1 MSYEYDGNS
10 GLQPQ
15 PPKKN
20 NNDLGSWILIAVM
33 FAVAW
38 PVGLILLLSKLS
50 EGGGR
55 KMRQQARD
63 AWQRTAAGSAE
74 AKSAQAR
81 SSAAKN
87 TVRKVTET
95 PNYSDKGAKTMKI
108 IGAVVGILGCVA
120 MLSAVSDNLSYAY
133 HYNEWWYFAR
143 QLFYPMG
150 MMAGGVSL
158 LLGSGAMKRRQRR
171 FATYLRT
178 AGQKAAVPLDYL
190 ARAAD
195 VSRKRVEKDVNLML
209 EKGMWGDE
217 AYIDLGSGMLFKS
230 QEAATAYF
238 DAAHRAKAEQEQ
250 PQQPAAPAPEGYAA
264 ILAQIRDL
272 NDRIADER
280 LSAQMDRMEQ
290 VAGRIFRLIEEDEN
304 KRAAAGTFLS
314 YYLPTTLKLLRSYD
328 ELSRQGVSGQNI
340 TGTMEKVESMMDTIV
355 LAFEKQLDGLFGD
368 QAMDISTDI
377 TVLDNMMAREGLTG
391 GNALHKAAQENPV
404 SDPEPELDIRSDSG
418 EADGGITLQL

>member
-10 GLQPQ
+10 GPQPQ
-15 PPKKN
+15 PPKKNN

-50 EGGGR
+50 EGGGK
-55 KMRQQARD
+55 KMRQQARE

-74 AKSAQAR
+74 AKPAQAR
-81 SSAAKN
+81 ASAAKN

-108 IGAVVGILGCVA
+108 IGAVVAILGAFFLVQQVDYFE
-120 MLSAVSDNLSYAY
+120 LRYAIKW
-133 HYNEWWYFAR
+133 HDWMDLLR
-143 QLFYPMG
+143 QVFYPMG

-178 AGQKAAVPLDYL
+178 VGQKAAVPLDYL

-250 PQQPAAPAPEGYAA
+250 PRQPAAAAPEGYAA

-314 YYLPTTLKLLRSYD
+314 YYLPTTLKLLENYAAF
-328 ELSRQGVSGQNI
+328 EEAGVSGENLSQAKAKI
-340 TGTMEKVESMMDTIV
+340 EKTMDSIV
-355 LAFEKQLDGLFGD
+355 AGFEHQLDELYRTD
-368 QAMDISTDI
+368 AMDIDS
-377 TVLDNMMAREGLTG
+377 
-391 GNALHKAAQENPV
+391 
-404 SDPEPELDIRSDSG
+404 DIRVMETMLRRDTASV
-418 EADGGITLQL
+418 ADDFGLNGGSAVQQKES

>member
-15 PPKKN
+15 PPKKNN

-50 EGGGR
+50 EGSGK
-55 KMRQQARD
+55 KMRQQARE

-74 AKSAQAR
+74 AKPAQAR
-81 SSAAKN
+81 ASAAKN

-108 IGAVVGILGCVA
+108 IGAVVAILGAFFLVQQVDYFE
-120 MLSAVSDNLSYAY
+120 LRYAIKW
-133 HYNEWWYFAR
+133 HDWMDLLR
-143 QLFYPMG
+143 QVFYPMG

-250 PQQPAAPAPEGYAA
+250 PRQPAAAAPEGYAA

-314 YYLPTTLKLLRSYD
+314 YYLPTTLKLLENYAAF
-328 ELSRQGVSGQNI
+328 EEAGVSGENLSQAKAKI
-340 TGTMEKVESMMDTIV
+340 EKTMDSIV
-355 LAFEKQLDGLFGD
+355 AGFEHQLDELYRTD
-368 QAMDISTDI
+368 AMDIDS
-377 TVLDNMMAREGLTG
+377 
-391 GNALHKAAQENPV
+391 
-404 SDPEPELDIRSDSG
+404 DIRVMETMLRRDTASV
-418 EADGGITLQL
+418 ADDFGLNGGSAVQQKES

>member
-15 PPKKN
+15 PPKKNN

-38 PVGLILLLSKLS
+38 PVGLILLLTKLS
-50 EGGGR
+50 EGGGK
-55 KMRQQARD
+55 KMRQQARE

-74 AKSAQAR
+74 AKPAQAR
-81 SSAAKN
+81 ASAAKN

-108 IGAVVGILGCVA
+108 IGAVVAILGAFFLVQQVDYFE
-120 MLSAVSDNLSYAY
+120 LRYAIKW
-133 HYNEWWYFAR
+133 HDWMDLLR
-143 QLFYPMG
+143 QVFYPMG

-250 PQQPAAPAPEGYAA
+250 PRQPAAAAPEGYAA

-272 NDRIADER
+272 NDRIADEH

-314 YYLPTTLKLLRSYD
+314 YYLPTTLKLLENYAAF
-328 ELSRQGVSGQNI
+328 EEAGVSGENLSQAKAKI
-340 TGTMEKVESMMDTIV
+340 EKTMDSIV
-355 LAFEKQLDGLFGD
+355 AGFEHQLDELYRTD
-368 QAMDISTDI
+368 AMDIDS
-377 TVLDNMMAREGLTG
+377 
-391 GNALHKAAQENPV
+391 
-404 SDPEPELDIRSDSG
+404 DIRVMETMLRRDTASV
-418 EADGGITLQL
+418 ADDFGLNGGSAVQQKES

>member
-1 MSYEYDGNS
+1 MSYEYDGSS

-15 PPKKN
+15 PPKKNN

-50 EGGGR
+50 EGSGR
-55 KMRQQARD
+55 KMRQQARE

-74 AKSAQAR
+74 AKPAQAR
-81 SSAAKN
+81 ASAAKN

-108 IGAVVGILGCVA
+108 IGAAVAILGAFFLVQQVDYFE
-120 MLSAVSDNLSYAY
+120 LRYAIKW
-133 HYNEWWYFAR
+133 HEWMDLLR

-178 AGQKAAVPLDYL
+178 VGQKQAVPLDYL

-250 PQQPAAPAPEGYAA
+250 PRQPAAAAPEGYAA

-272 NDRIADER
+272 NNRIADER

-314 YYLPTTLKLLRSYD
+314 YYLPTTLKLLENYAAF
-328 ELSRQGVSGQNI
+328 EEAGVSGENLSQAKAKI
-340 TGTMEKVESMMDTIV
+340 EKTMDSIV
-355 LAFEKQLDGLFGD
+355 AGFEHQLDELYRTD
-368 QAMDISTDI
+368 AMDIDS
-377 TVLDNMMAREGLTG
+377 
-391 GNALHKAAQENPV
+391 
-404 SDPEPELDIRSDSG
+404 DIRVMETMLRRDTASV
-418 EADGGITLQL
+418 ADDFGLNGGSAVQQKES

>member
-1 MSYEYDGNS
+1 MSYEYDENN
-10 GLQPQ
+10 GLQPR

-20 NNDLGSWILIAVM
+20 DNDLGSWVFIAIM

-63 AWQRTAAGSAE
+63 AWRRTAAGSAE
-74 AKSAQAR
+74 AQSAQAR
-81 SSAAKN
+81 ASAAKN

-95 PNYSDKGAKTMKI
+95 PNYSDKGAKIMKI
-108 IGAVVGILGCVA
+108 IGAAVAILGAFFLVQQVDYFE
-120 MLSAVSDNLSYAY
+120 LRYAIKW
-133 HYNEWWYFAR
+133 HEWMDLLR
-143 QLFYPMG
+143 QVFYPMG

-178 AGQKAAVPLDYL
+178 VGQKAAVPLDYL

-250 PQQPAAPAPEGYAA
+250 PQQPAAAAPEGYAA

-272 NDRIADER
+272 NDRIADEH

-314 YYLPTTLKLLRSYD
+314 YYLPTTLKLLENYAAF
-328 ELSRQGVSGQNI
+328 EEAGVSGENLSQAKAKI
-340 TGTMEKVESMMDTIV
+340 EKTMDSIV
-355 LAFEKQLDGLFGD
+355 AGFEHQLDELYRTD
-368 QAMDISTDI
+368 AMDIDS
-377 TVLDNMMAREGLTG
+377 
-391 GNALHKAAQENPV
+391 
-404 SDPEPELDIRSDSG
+404 DIRVMETMLRRDTASV
-418 EADGGITLQL
+418 ADDFGLNGGSAVQQKES

>member
-1 MSYEYDGNS
+1 MSYEYDGRS
-10 GLQPQ
+10 GPQPQ
-15 PPKKN
+15 PPKKNN

-55 KMRQQARD
+55 KMRQQARE

-74 AKSAQAR
+74 AKPAQAR
-81 SSAAKN
+81 ASAAKN

-108 IGAVVGILGCVA
+108 IGAVVAILGAFFLVQQVDYFE
-120 MLSAVSDNLSYAY
+120 LRYAIKW
-133 HYNEWWYFAR
+133 HDWMDLLR
-143 QLFYPMG
+143 QVFYPMG

-250 PQQPAAPAPEGYAA
+250 PRQPAAPAPEGYAA

-272 NDRIADER
+272 NDRIADEH

-314 YYLPTTLKLLRSYD
+314 YYLPTTLKLLENYAAF
-328 ELSRQGVSGQNI
+328 EEAGVSGENLSQAKAKI
-340 TGTMEKVESMMDTIV
+340 EKTMDSIV
-355 LAFEKQLDGLFGD
+355 AGFEHQLDELYRTD
-368 QAMDISTDI
+368 AMDIDS
-377 TVLDNMMAREGLTG
+377 
-391 GNALHKAAQENPV
+391 
-404 SDPEPELDIRSDSG
+404 DIRVMETMLRRDTASV
-418 EADGGITLQL
+418 ADDFGLNGGSAVQRKES

>member
-1 MSYEYDGNS
+1 MSYEYDENN
-10 GLQPQ
+10 GLQPR
-15 PPKKN
+15 PPKKDSN
-20 NNDLGSWILIAVM
+20 NNDLSSWIIIGAM
-33 FAVAW
+33 FVFGLW

-50 EGGGR
+50 EGSGR

-63 AWQRTAAGSAE
+63 AWRRTAAGSAE
-74 AKSAQAR
+74 AKPAQAR
-81 SSAAKN
+81 PSAAKN

-95 PNYSDKGAKTMKI
+95 PNYSDKGAKAMKI
-108 IGAVVGILGCVA
+108 IGAVVAILGAFFLVQQVDYFE
-120 MLSAVSDNLSYAY
+120 LRYAIKW
-133 HYNEWWYFAR
+133 HEWMHLLR
-143 QLFYPMG
+143 QVFYPMG
-150 MMAGGVSL
+150 MIAGGVSL

-238 DAAHRAKAEQEQ
+238 DAARRAKAEQEQ
-250 PQQPAAPAPEGYAA
+250 PRQPEAAPEGYAA

-272 NDRIADER
+272 NDRIADEH

-290 VAGRIFRLIEEDEN
+290 VAGHIFKLIEEDED

-314 YYLPTTLKLLRSYD
+314 YYLPTTLKLLENYAAF
-328 ELSRQGVSGQNI
+328 EEAGVSGENLSQAKAKI
-340 TGTMEKVESMMDTIV
+340 EKTMDSIV
-355 LAFEKQLDGLFGD
+355 AGFEHQLDELYRTD
-368 QAMDISTDI
+368 AMDIDS
-377 TVLDNMMAREGLTG
+377 
-391 GNALHKAAQENPV
+391 
-404 SDPEPELDIRSDSG
+404 DIRVMETMLRRDTASV
-418 EADGGITLQL
+418 ADDFGLNGGSAVQQKES

>member
-1 MSYEYDGNS
+1 MSYEYDENN

-108 IGAVVGILGCVA
+108 IGAAVAILGAFFLVQQVDYFE
-120 MLSAVSDNLSYAY
+120 LRYAIKW
-133 HYNEWWYFAR
+133 HEWMDLLR
-143 QLFYPMG
+143 QVFYPMG

-190 ARAAD
+190 ARAVD

-250 PQQPAAPAPEGYAA
+250 PRQPAAAAPEGYAA

-314 YYLPTTLKLLRSYD
+314 YYLPTTLKLLENYAAF
-328 ELSRQGVSGQNI
+328 EEAGVSGENLSQAKAKI
-340 TGTMEKVESMMDTIV
+340 EKTMDSIV
-355 LAFEKQLDGLFGD
+355 AGFEHQLDELYRTD
-368 QAMDISTDI
+368 AMDIDS
-377 TVLDNMMAREGLTG
+377 
-391 GNALHKAAQENPV
+391 
-404 SDPEPELDIRSDSG
+404 DIRVMETMLRRDTASV
-418 EADGGITLQL
+418 ADDFGLNGGSAVQQKES

>member
-1 MSYEYDGNS
+1 MSYEYDGSS

-15 PPKKN
+15 PPKKNN

-50 EGGGR
+50 EGSGK
-55 KMRQQARD
+55 KMRQQARE

-74 AKSAQAR
+74 AKPAQAR
-81 SSAAKN
+81 ASAAKN

-108 IGAVVGILGCVA
+108 IGAAVAILGAFFLVQQVDYFE
-120 MLSAVSDNLSYAY
+120 LRYAIKW
-133 HYNEWWYFAR
+133 HEWMDLLR

-250 PQQPAAPAPEGYAA
+250 PRQPAAAAPEGYAA

-314 YYLPTTLKLLRSYD
+314 YYLPTTLKLLENYAAF
-328 ELSRQGVSGQNI
+328 EEAGVSGENLSQAKAKI
-340 TGTMEKVESMMDTIV
+340 EKTMDSIV
-355 LAFEKQLDGLFGD
+355 AGFEHQLDELYRTD
-368 QAMDISTDI
+368 AMDIDS
-377 TVLDNMMAREGLTG
+377 
-391 GNALHKAAQENPV
+391 
-404 SDPEPELDIRSDSG
+404 DIRVMETMLRRDTASV
-418 EADGGITLQL
+418 ADDFGLNGGSAVQQKES

>member
-1 MSYEYDGNS
+1 MSYEYDENN
-10 GLQPQ
+10 GLQPK

-20 NNDLGSWILIAVM
+20 NNDLGSWIFIAVM

-55 KMRQQARD
+55 KMRQQARE

-178 AGQKAAVPLDYL
+178 AGQKAAVPP
-190 ARAAD
+190 
-195 VSRKRVEKDVNLML
+195 
-209 EKGMWGDE
+209 GDLVGQQLQLQPFV
-217 AYIDLGSGMLFKS
+217 LG
-230 QEAATAYF
+230 
-238 DAAHRAKAEQEQ
+238 
-250 PQQPAAPAPEGYAA
+250 QQV
-264 ILAQIRDL
+264 L
-272 NDRIADER
+272 RIVH
-280 LSAQMDRMEQ
+280 EQ
-290 VAGRIFRLIEEDEN
+290 VVLR
-304 KRAAAGTFLS
+304 
-314 YYLPTTLKLLRSYD
+314 LLRPRGND
-328 ELSRQGVSGQNI
+328 HRQHRQ
-340 TGTMEKVESMMDTIV
+340 
-355 LAFEKQLDGLFGD
+355 QRQ
-368 QAMDISTDI
+368 QACKNSFFH
-377 TVLDNMMAREGLTG
+377 LGR
-391 GNALHKAAQENPV
+391 P
-404 SDPEPELDIRSDSG
+404 P
-418 EADGGITLQL
+418 

>member
-15 PPKKN
+15 PPKKNN

-55 KMRQQARD
+55 KMRQQARE

-74 AKSAQAR
+74 AKPAQAR
-81 SSAAKN
+81 ASAAKN

-108 IGAVVGILGCVA
+108 IGAVVAILGAFFLVQQVDYFE
-120 MLSAVSDNLSYAY
+120 LRYAIKW
-133 HYNEWWYFAR
+133 HDWMDLLR
-143 QLFYPMG
+143 QVFYPMG

-250 PQQPAAPAPEGYAA
+250 PRQPAAAAPEGYAA

-314 YYLPTTLKLLRSYD
+314 YYLPTTLKLLENYAAF
-328 ELSRQGVSGQNI
+328 EEAGVSGENLSQAKAKI
-340 TGTMEKVESMMDTIV
+340 EKTMDSIV
-355 LAFEKQLDGLFGD
+355 AGFEHQLDELYRTD
-368 QAMDISTDI
+368 AMDIDS
-377 TVLDNMMAREGLTG
+377 
-391 GNALHKAAQENPV
+391 
-404 SDPEPELDIRSDSG
+404 DIRVMETMLRRDTASV
-418 EADGGITLQL
+418 ADDFGLNGGSAVQQKES

>member
-1 MSYEYDGNS
+1 MSYEYDGSS

-20 NNDLGSWILIAVM
+20 NNNDLGSWILIAAM
-33 FAVAW
+33 FLFGLW

-55 KMRQQARD
+55 KMRQQARE

-74 AKSAQAR
+74 AKPAQAR
-81 SSAAKN
+81 ASAAKN

-108 IGAVVGILGCVA
+108 IGAVVGILGAFFLVQQVDYFE
-120 MLSAVSDNLSYAY
+120 LRYAIKW
-133 HYNEWWYFAR
+133 HEWMDLLR

-250 PQQPAAPAPEGYAA
+250 PRQPAAAAPEGYAA

-314 YYLPTTLKLLRSYD
+314 YYLPTTLKLLENYAAF
-328 ELSRQGVSGQNI
+328 EEAGVSGENLSQAKAKI
-340 TGTMEKVESMMDTIV
+340 EKTMDSIV
-355 LAFEKQLDGLFGD
+355 AGFEHQLDELYRTD
-368 QAMDISTDI
+368 AMDIDS
-377 TVLDNMMAREGLTG
+377 
-391 GNALHKAAQENPV
+391 
-404 SDPEPELDIRSDSG
+404 DIRVMETMLRRDTASV
-418 EADGGITLQL
+418 ADDFGLNGGSAVQQKES

>member
-15 PPKKN
+15 PPKKNN

-55 KMRQQARD
+55 KMRQQARE

-74 AKSAQAR
+74 AKPAQAR
-81 SSAAKN
+81 ASAAKN

-108 IGAVVGILGCVA
+108 IGAAVAILGAFFLVQQVDYFE
-120 MLSAVSDNLSYAY
+120 LRYAIKW
-133 HYNEWWYFAR
+133 HEWMDLLR

-250 PQQPAAPAPEGYAA
+250 PQQPAAAAPEGYAA

-272 NDRIADER
+272 NDRIADEH

-314 YYLPTTLKLLRSYD
+314 YYLPTTLKLLENYAAF
-328 ELSRQGVSGQNI
+328 EEAGVSGENLSQAKAKI
-340 TGTMEKVESMMDTIV
+340 EKTMDSIV
-355 LAFEKQLDGLFGD
+355 AGFEHQLDELYRTD
-368 QAMDISTDI
+368 AMDIDS
-377 TVLDNMMAREGLTG
+377 
-391 GNALHKAAQENPV
+391 
-404 SDPEPELDIRSDSG
+404 DIRVMETMLRRDTASV
-418 EADGGITLQL
+418 ADDFGLNGGSAVQQKES

>member
-10 GLQPQ
+10 GPQPQ
-15 PPKKN
+15 PPKKNN

-55 KMRQQARD
+55 KMRQQARE

-74 AKSAQAR
+74 AQSAQAKPA
-81 SSAAKN
+81 AAKKA
-87 TVRKVTET
+87 VRRVTET
-95 PNYSDKGAKTMKI
+95 PDYSVRSGKIMKI
-108 IGAVVGILGCVA
+108 VGAVLGIVGALFLLQQLDFTLG
-120 MLSAVSDNLSYAY
+120 YAIEY
-133 HYNEWWYFAR
+133 GEWMYLLR
-143 QLFYPMG
+143 QIFYPVG
-150 MMAGGVSL
+150 MLAGGVSL

-238 DAAHRAKAEQEQ
+238 DAAHRAKAEQER

-314 YYLPTTLKLLRSYD
+314 YYLPTTLKLLENYAAF
-328 ELSRQGVSGQNI
+328 EEAGVSGENLSQAKAKI
-340 TGTMEKVESMMDTIV
+340 EKTMDSIV
-355 LAFEKQLDGLFGD
+355 AGFEHQLDELYRTD
-368 QAMDISTDI
+368 AMDIDS
-377 TVLDNMMAREGLTG
+377 
-391 GNALHKAAQENPV
+391 
-404 SDPEPELDIRSDSG
+404 DIRVMETMLRRDTASV
-418 EADGGITLQL
+418 ADDFGLNGGSAVQQKES

>member
-1 MSYEYDGNS
+1 MSYEYDGSS

-15 PPKKN
+15 PPKRNN

-50 EGGGR
+50 EGSGR

-63 AWQRTAAGSAE
+63 AWRRTAAGSAE
-74 AKSAQAR
+74 AKPAQAKPA
-81 SSAAKN
+81 AAKKA
-87 TVRKVTET
+87 VRRVTET
-95 PNYSDKGAKTMKI
+95 PDYSVRSGKIMKI
-108 IGAVVGILGCVA
+108 VGAVLGIVGALFLLQQLDFTLG
-120 MLSAVSDNLSYAY
+120 YAIEY
-133 HYNEWWYFAR
+133 GEWMYLLR
-143 QLFYPMG
+143 QIFYPVG
-150 MMAGGVSL
+150 MLAGGVSL

-250 PQQPAAPAPEGYAA
+250 PAQAAPAPEGYAA

-314 YYLPTTLKLLRSYD
+314 YYLPTTLKLLENYAAF
-328 ELSRQGVSGQNI
+328 EEAGVSGENLSQAKTKI
-340 TGTMEKVESMMDTIV
+340 EKTMDSIV
-355 LAFEKQLDGLFGD
+355 AGFEHQLDELYRTD
-368 QAMDISTDI
+368 AMDIDS
-377 TVLDNMMAREGLTG
+377 
-391 GNALHKAAQENPV
+391 
-404 SDPEPELDIRSDSG
+404 DIRVMETMLRRDTASV
-418 EADGGITLQL
+418 ADDFGLNGGSAVQQKES

>member
-10 GLQPQ
+10 GPQPQ
-15 PPKKN
+15 PPKKNN

-55 KMRQQARD
+55 KMRQQARE

-74 AKSAQAR
+74 AKPAQAR
-81 SSAAKN
+81 ASAAKN

-108 IGAVVGILGCVA
+108 IGAVVAILGAFFLVQQVDYFE
-120 MLSAVSDNLSYAY
+120 LRYAIKW
-133 HYNEWWYFAR
+133 HDWMDLLR
-143 QLFYPMG
+143 QVFYPMG

-250 PQQPAAPAPEGYAA
+250 PAQAAAAPEGYAA

-272 NDRIADER
+272 NDRIADEH

-314 YYLPTTLKLLRSYD
+314 YYLPTTLKLLENYAAF
-328 ELSRQGVSGQNI
+328 EEAGVSGENLSQAKAKI
-340 TGTMEKVESMMDTIV
+340 EKTMDSIV
-355 LAFEKQLDGLFGD
+355 AGFEHQLDELYRTD
-368 QAMDISTDI
+368 AMDIDS
-377 TVLDNMMAREGLTG
+377 
-391 GNALHKAAQENPV
+391 
-404 SDPEPELDIRSDSG
+404 DIRVMETMLRRDTASV
-418 EADGGITLQL
+418 ADDFGLNGGSAVQQKES

>member
-1 MSYEYDGNS
+1 MSYEYDENN
-10 GLQPQ
+10 GLQPR

-20 NNDLGSWILIAVM
+20 DNDLGSWVFIAIM

-63 AWQRTAAGSAE
+63 AWRRTAAGSAE

-108 IGAVVGILGCVA
+108 IGAVLGILGCVA

-143 QLFYPMG
+143 QLFYPLG
-150 MMAGGVSL
+150 MMAGGASL

-178 AGQKAAVPLDYL
+178 VGQKQAVPLDYL

-195 VSRKRVEKDVNLML
+195 VSRRRVEKDVNLML
-209 EKGMWGDE
+209 EKGLWGDE
-217 AYIDLGSGMLFKS
+217 AYIDMGSGMLFKS
-230 QEAATAYF
+230 QAAATAYY
-238 DAAHRAKAEQEQ
+238 DAAHRAKAEQG
-250 PQQPAAPAPEGYAA
+250 QPAQTAPAPAGYAA
-264 ILAQIRDL
+264 ILAQIREL
-272 NDRIADER
+272 NDRIADEAI
-280 LSAQMDRMEQ
+280 SAKLDRMEQ
-290 VAGRIFRLIEEDEN
+290 VSGRIFKLIEEDEA
-304 KRAAAGTFLS
+304 KHDAAGTFLN
-314 YYLPTTLKLLRSYD
+314 YYLPTTLKLLENYASF
-328 ELSRQGVSGQNI
+328 EAAGVSGENLSQAKAKI
-340 TGTMEKVESMMDTIV
+340 EKTMDSIV
-355 LAFEKQLDGLFGD
+355 AGFEHQLDELYRTD
-368 QAMDISTDI
+368 AMDIDS
-377 TVLDNMMAREGLTG
+377 
-391 GNALHKAAQENPV
+391 
-404 SDPEPELDIRSDSG
+404 DIRVMETMLRRDTASV
-418 EADGGITLQL
+418 ADDFGLNGGSAVQQKES